1 MVLVANKWDLKNEH
15 SVSEDR
21 IDRAAKNM
29 SVNYISR
36 LPFIHHLTAFT
47 ASSSITFCILLI
59 SRLTLFITYFA

>member
-36 LPFIHHLTAFT
+36 LHFNHHLT

-59 SRLTLFITYFA
+59 SRLTLFITYFV